1 MLSPESMTTPGL
13 VTDGRAVH
21 TSLQQPDPK
30 YCLFVRPTR
39 LDENSFELIP
49 KGAGDVTLRWVNESI
64 YDLAFDQRYSL
75 ISKAIIVGRG
85 KDNEAEVFDAEDQQ
99 VR

>member
-1 MLSPESMTTPGL
+1 M
-13 VTDGRAVH
+13 
-21 TSLQQPDPK
+21 
-30 YCLFVRPTR
+30 
-39 LDENSFELIP
+39 
-49 KGAGDVTLRWVNESI
+49 TLRWVNESI